1 MDEEKIIEIQVKKS
15 QKRIDRDIKEGFGY
29 HHLTRSTTNK
39 VLRTKISKRLSMT
52 MMIVDLVGSTKLST
66 ELSPMRLGRW
76 VREFSQEATFVI
88 ESFDGHVLKY
98 VGDAV
103 IAYFIHEN
111 NPKKNANN
119 AVLAAKVLIQV
130 VKHSVNPIMKKRGL
144 PTLSLHVGIEHG
156 KNSVLLYG
164 HDKKNAHIDL
174 IGLAFNLAAKMES
187 ISGANQIVIGDNVY
201 QKLYTE
207 QKKNFKKVAAKKWK
221 YHHVEYNH
229 SYSVYE
235 SLLDGVKR

>member
-1 MDEEKIIEIQVKKS
+1 MDEDKLIEIQVKKS
-15 QKRIDRDIKEGFGY
+15 QKRVDKDVKEGFGY
-29 HHLTRSTTNK
+29 HHLTRSTSNN

-52 MMIVDLVGSTKLST
+52 LMIIDLVGSTKLST

-88 ESFDGHVLKY
+88 ENFDGYVLKY

-103 IAYFIHEN
+103 IAYFIHEH

-119 AVLAAKVLIQV
+119 AVLAAKTLIQV
-130 VKHSVNPIMKKRGL
+130 VKNSVNPIMKKRGL
-144 PTLSLHVGIEHG
+144 PTLSLHIGIEHG
-156 KNSVLLYG
+156 KNSILLYG

-187 ISGANQIVIGDNVY
+187 ISGANQIVIGDDVY
-201 QKLYTE
+201 QKLYTA
-207 QKKNFKKVAAKKWK
+207 QKKNFKKVPAKKWK
-221 YHHVEYNH
+221 YYHVVHNR
-229 SYSVYE
+229 SYPVYE
-235 SLLDGVKR
+235 SL

>member
-1 MDEEKIIEIQVKKS
+1 MEPYMDEDKLIEIQVKKS
-15 QKRIDRDIKEGFGY
+15 QKRIDRDIKEKFGY
-29 HHLTRSTTNK
+29 HHLTRSTSNK
-39 VLRTKISKRLSMT
+39 ALRNMVSKRITMT
-52 MMIVDLVGSTKLST
+52 VMVIDLVGSTKLSM
-66 ELSPMRLGRW
+66 EISPMRLGRW
-76 VREFSQEATFVI
+76 VREFSQESAYVI
-88 ESFDGHVLKY
+88 ESFGGHVLKY

-119 AVLAAKVLIQV
+119 AVLAGKVLIQV

-156 KNSVLLYG
+156 KNTVLLYG
-164 HDKKNAHIDL
+164 HDKKNSHIDL

-187 ISGANQIVIGDNVY
+187 ISGSNQIVIGDNVY

-207 QKKNFKKVAAKKWK
+207 QKKNFKKVPAKKWK
-221 YHHVEYNH
+221 YHDVEHNR
-229 SYSVYE
+229 SYPVYE
-235 SLLDGVKR
+235 SL